1 MTTTDPLISTVSVG
15 RTVPGDGAACAAVDA
30 GLKEAFFSTD
40 PGDITAAWRV
50 CSSCPVQLRCLAGA
64 LVRDEQ
70 WGVWGGWVFE
80 PRIVRAVAQPVPDN
94 VQHDHQKDGGR
105 VRWEVVTIDLEG
117 RRRRRGRFATEA
129 AAVIAADR
137 WVREA
142 RQRVQIGHRLGIVL
156 DTLVPDAELH
166 PGIAADVTTP
176 TTAVTRHDQSES
188 QSGVRPLR
196 RVLRVT
202 DPVEDGIGTARV
214 ESCSDCCSASC
225 TTTLGVQQH
234 DPVKGAQIGA
244 VSHGRGGAR
253 HRR

>member
-1 MTTTDPLISTVSVG
+1 MTTTDPLPSVVSAASVR
-15 RTVPGDGAACAAVDA
+15 RTVPSEGAACAAVDA
-30 GLKEAFFSTD
+30 GLREAFFSTD
-40 PGDITAAWRV
+40 PGDIAAARQV

-70 WGVWGGWVFE
+70 WGVWGGWLFE
-80 PRIVRAVAQPVPDN
+80 PRIVHAVAQPVRDF
-94 VQHDHQKDGGR
+94 VQHDDQEDGGGDR
-105 VRWEVVTIDLEG
+105 VRWEVLTTDLAG

-129 AAVIAADR
+129 GAVIAADR

-142 RQRVQIGHRLGIVL
+142 RQRVQIGHRLATVL

-166 PGIAADVTTP
+166 PGIAADPMTP

-188 QSGVRPLR
+188 QSWLRPLR

-214 ESCSDCCSASC
+214 DEL
-225 TTTLGVQQH
+225 LGLLFGELH
-234 DPVKGAQIGA
+234 DRARGAA
-244 VSHGRGGAR
+244 A
-253 HRR
+253 